1 MAYTSRFITSSLPA
15 ALALIALAP
24 GDAAA
29 LSGSTRTA
37 VPIPDS
43 QARGPNTLRSTGS
56 CGGLGPWDC
65 LARCESSGR
74 WSANTGNGYY
84 GGLQFGQATWVH
96 HGGRSYAPRA
106 DLATREQQ
114 IQVARSVQRI
124 QGWGAWPACS
134 RRYGLAG
141 LRLSQPAPPSDTALS
156 SDGGTAAQ
164 STPPTQQRS
173 KQRRHAVE
181 GQRYGSAPR
190 GARSIHV
197 VRKGE
202 SLSVI
207 AQRHLVRGGWP
218 ALYRANRQTVGGNP
232 DLINV
237 GARLR
242 IP

>member
-1 MAYTSRFITSSLPA
+1 M
-15 ALALIALAP
+15 
-24 GDAAA
+24 
-29 LSGSTRTA
+29 
-37 VPIPDS
+37 PIPDS

-84 GGLQFGQATWVH
+84 GGLQFSQPTWAR
-96 HGGRSYAPRA
+96 HGGRTYAPRA

-114 IQVARSVQRI
+114 IHVARAVQRV

-134 RRYGLAG
+134 RRYGLAN
-141 LRLSQPAPPSDTALS
+141 LRLTDPPPAPPAGTSGSSSAVSGTPQDTP
-156 SDGGTAAQ
+156 Q
-164 STPPTQQRS
+164 PQQRS
-173 KQRRHAVE
+173 KQRRQAVE

-207 AQRHLVRGGWP
+207 AQRYLVRGGWP

-237 GARLR
+237 GTRLR